1 MQIIKIHHPYDK
13 KMIPEE
19 KVVLA
24 LGFFDGMHRGH
35 QAVIQKAREIA
46 NAKGLALAAMT
57 FDHHA
62 SVVFP
67 KPQHRFSALSY
78 LTSVSRKAE
87 LMEAAGVD
95 ILYVVNFTSAFGSLT
110 PQEFVDQYM
119 VGLNA
124 EVVVAGFDY
133 TFGPVATANMDTLP
147 EIAQHRFEVVKVPK
161 IIAQGQKIGSTAI
174 RNAVADGEIDKA
186 NRYLGY
192 PFETNGLVVHGE
204 ARGRT
209 LGFPTAN
216 IVSNPNQITPG
227 IGIYVVEIKIADTWY
242 QGMASVGRNVVF
254 GDGRPV
260 TTEINILDFNQE
272 IYGETVRVKWHHRL
286 RGEVKFASVNALIA
300 QLHQDEADTRAF
312 FKKR

>member
-1 MQIIKIHHPYDK
+1 M
-13 KMIPEE
+13 
-19 KVVLA
+19 
-24 LGFFDGMHRGH
+24 
-35 QAVIQKAREIA
+35 
-46 NAKGLALAAMT
+46 
-57 FDHHA
+57 
-62 SVVFP
+62 
-67 KPQHRFSALSY
+67 
-78 LTSVSRKAE
+78 
-87 LMEAAGVD
+87 D

-227 IGIYVVEIKIADTWY
+227 IGIYVVEIKIADKWY

-286 RGEVKFASVNALIA
+286 RGEVKFASVDALIA